1 MEKKREIKLIE
12 CPRDAMQGIHEFIP
26 TQLKV
31 DYINSLLK
39 VGFNT
44 LDFGSFVS
52 PKAIPQLRDTAEVL
66 SKLDLSNTTSKLLSI
81 VANKRGAIDACQ
93 FEEINYLGFPFSVS
107 ETFQQRNTNSSIE
120 ESLSRVEEIQNLS
133 VKNKKELVVYLSM
146 AFGNPYE
153 DKWNED
159 IVAQWAEKL
168 HTKLDVNIL
177 ALSDTIGTSN
187 TENITSLFSTLIP
200 EFEKVEFGAHLHTT
214 PDTWEEKIAASIES
228 GCNRFDGAIKGYGG
242 CPMAADELTG
252 NMPTEKMLSY
262 FEEQNFETK
271 LNHGNFLDSM
281 KKSSEIFDS
290 FH

>member
-26 TQLKV
+26 TQLKA

-52 PKAIPQLRDTAEVL
+52 PKAIPQLKDTAEVL

-81 VANKRGAIDACQ
+81 VANKRGAMDACQ

-120 ESLSRVEEIQNLS
+120 ESLSRVEEIQNLCL
-133 VKNKKELVVYLSM
+133 KNKKELVVYLSM

-159 IVAQWAEKL
+159 IVAEWAEKL

-187 TENITSLFSTLIP
+187 NENITSLFSTLIP

-214 PDTWEEKIAASIES
+214 PDTWQEKITASIES
-228 GCNRFDGAIKGYGG
+228 GCNRFDGAIKGFGG

-262 FEEQNFETK
+262 FEEQNFEIK
-271 LNHGNFLDSM
+271 LNHGKFLDSM
-281 KKSSEIFDS
+281 KKSNEIFDS